1 MMNTIW
7 ILIQFFIG
15 YNLVLPIVLHVL
27 YQLFSRGHGIS
38 HNVKEYDYAIIVT
51 AYEQTELLPAV
62 VNSLLRLTYSN
73 YTIYIV
79 ADKCD
84 ISNLKFADERVVL
97 LRPAETLASNT
108 RSHLYA
114 IDHFKRQH
122 EIVTIIDSDNLVDPE
137 YLNQLNIYF
146 DQGYEAVQGVRK
158 AKSFETNIAA
168 MDAARDLYYH
178 YFDGEVLFG
187 LGSSATLAGS
197 GMAFTTE
204 LYLACFRTH
213 DMEGAGF
220 DKVLQ
225 AKIVLNNK
233 RIAFAKNAIV
243 YDEKT
248 ADTNQLVNQRSRW
261 INTWF
266 KYLKFGFSILGKGI
280 LKGNWNQ
287 ILFGV
292 ILLRP
297 PLFLFI
303 LLSLCCFLVNLLLGS
318 ITSVIWFLAFVAFVL
333 SFYTALQH
341 GKADRKIYSALRN
354 IPTFMY
360 FQVLSLL
367 KIRNANKRSVA
378 TKHVVSPVVNHHP
391 NQNI

>member
-1 MMNTIW
+1 MMNVIW
-7 ILIQFFIG
+7 NFIQFFIG
-15 YNLVLPIVLHVL
+15 YNLVLPLVLYIA
-27 YQLFSRGHGIS
+27 YQLFKKKQYIPVP
-38 HNVKEYDYAIIVT
+38 VKAYDYAIIVT
-51 AYEQTELLPAV
+51 AYEQTDLLPAV
-62 VNSLLRLTYSN
+62 VNSLCKLNYSN
-73 YTIYIV
+73 FIIYIV

-84 ISNLKFADERVVL
+84 ISDLSFSDDRVVL
-97 LRPAETLASNT
+97 LRPAQTLASNT

-114 IDHFKRQH
+114 IDHFQRHH
-122 EIVTIIDSDNLVDPE
+122 EIVTIIDSDNMVDPE

-146 DQGYEAVQGVRK
+146 DRGYEAVQGVRK
-158 AKSFETNIAA
+158 AKLFETNIAA

-178 YFDGEVLFG
+178 FFDGEVLFG

-197 GMAFTTE
+197 GMAFTTD
-204 LYLACFRTH
+204 LYLSCFRDF

-225 AKIVLNNK
+225 AKIVLENK

-248 ADTNQLVNQRSRW
+248 SNTNQLVNQRSRW

-266 KYLKFGFSILGKGI
+266 KYLKFGFSILTNGI
-280 LKGNWNQ
+280 FKASWNQ
-287 ILFGV
+287 ILFGI

-303 LLSLCCFLVNLLLGS
+303 LLSLGCFVVNIFMS
-318 ITSVIWFLAFVAFVL
+318 SVISVIWFFAFVAFVIG
-333 SFYTALQH
+333 FYVALQH
-341 GKADRKIYSALRN
+341 GKADKKIYSALRN

-360 FQVLSLL
+360 FQVVSLFN
-367 KIRNANKRSVA
+367 IRNANKRSVA
-378 TKHVVSPVVNHHP
+378 TKHSVSPIHTSFP
-391 NQNI
+391 K